1 MSKKITC
8 RITFTEELLGT
19 WPADEE
25 IAETYIA
32 ANAPDAKTL
41 KEEIAALGVEEVA
54 DKSRTIFPRAEDGTP
69 ILYDYQIK
77 GFFKDSC
84 GSLARVKSSES
95 SKLKAY
101 KKIID
106 GNIFVTPR
114 QIRLDMPAD
123 CGSCQRPLRA
133 ATPQGERVAL
143 ANSETAPVG
152 TSCRF
157 SVVLLEDSNYSVFK
171 EWMDYGKLKGIGQ
184 WRNSGKGRF
193 TCEILEEQTLSFAEA
208 IEFC

>member
-19 WPADEE
+19 WPSDEE

-32 ANAPDAKTL
+32 SNAPDAKSL

-54 DKSRTIFPRAEDGTP
+54 DKSKTIFPRAADGTP

-84 GSLARVKSSES
+84 SSLSRVKTSES

-114 QIRLDMPAD
+114 QIRLEMPLGV
-123 CGSCQRPLRA
+123 GSCQRPLRA
-133 ATPQGERVAL
+133 STPQGERVAL
-143 ANSETAPVG
+143 ANSETAPSG
-152 TSCRF
+152 TVCQF
-157 SVVLLEDSNYSVFK
+157 SVVLLEDSNYSVVR
-171 EWMDYGKLKGIGQ
+171 EWLNYGKLKGIGQ

-193 TCEILEEQTLSFAEA
+193 NCEILEEKELSFAEA